1 MKFHFWFSF
10 SILSDFFKSNSFFF
24 FYRYSGRTRLGNNS
38 LCLFSFLFEQCKKRF
53 RLFLRKIDHDIY
65 FLILSILCICRSL
78 YILYDI
84 STYLYIS
91 ITINMSNILNVIRI
105 YQLFVDEFR
114 SNLIFF
120 LHY

>member
-1 MKFHFWFSF
+1 MKFLFWFSF

-24 FYRYSGRTRLGNNS
+24 YRYSGRTGLGNNT
-38 LCLFSFLFEQCKKRF
+38 LCLLSFLLEQREKRC
-53 RLFLRKIDHDIY
+53 RMFLRKIEIYIDHDIY
-65 FLILSILCICRSL
+65 FLILSILYVCRSL

-105 YQLFVDEFR
+105 YQLFADEFR
-114 SNLIFF
+114 
-120 LHY
+120 

>member
-10 SILSDFFKSNSFFF
+10 SILSDFFKSNSFF
-24 FYRYSGRTRLGNNS
+24 YRYSGRTRLENNS
-38 LCLFSFLFEQCKKRF
+38 LCLFSFFFEQCEKRF
-53 RLFLRKIDHDIY
+53 QMFLRKIDHDIY
-65 FLILSILCICRSL
+65 FLILSILYICRSL

-105 YQLFVDEFR
+105 YQLFADEFR